1 MNGRMMRFW
10 VGTWCTPYI
19 YSRAQAGACAHV
31 VQSQITELQQLKCL
45 PTETAEA
52 MAEAITQD
60 KTFINRDLYKL
71 LHKQWQKR
79 WQKFARFPPIIYKI
93 KGNKRKADVFS

>member
-1 MNGRMMRFW
+1 MGFLQAYEGGMS
-10 VGTWCTPYI
+10 GTSYT
-19 YSRAQAGACAHV
+19 YSRAQAGACAHAI
-31 VQSQITELQQLKCL
+31 QSQITELQQLQNR

-52 MAEAITQD
+52 MAEAMTQD
-60 KTFINRDLYKL
+60 KTFTNRGLHRL
-71 LHKQWQKR
+71 LHNQWQKR